1 MEKWKTII
9 EPKTKLFNLP
19 FRELW
24 QYRGLI
30 FMLVKRNYEIQYKQT
45 ILGPGWMIINPILSS
60 GLFSLVFGYVGN
72 FSSDGIPYFLF
83 CMSATVIW
91 NYFAGCVNSNTSI
104 FLSNAYLF
112 GKVYFPRMVV
122 PISNV
127 LFELIRFLVQFIVCC
142 IVWCYYFIKGQVVF
156 TGWRLLWLPFLVI
169 ETALIG
175 MAIGMIISSLTT
187 KYRDLTHL
195 VGFGMQLLM
204 YIAPVLYP
212 ISDLPNF
219 LQKIVLINPMS
230 SVVEAFRFAMTGCGD
245 IHWNA
250 LLYSIMFALF
260 VSFGSMILF
269 NQTEK
274 TFIDIV

>member
-1 MEKWKTII
+1 MKQWKTII
-9 EPKTKLFNLP
+9 EPKTRLLDLP
-19 FRELW
+19 LREIW

-60 GLFSLVFGYVGN
+60 GLFSLIFGYVGN

-83 CMSATVIW
+83 CMSATIIW
-91 NYFAGCVNSNTSI
+91 NYFAGCVTSNTSI
-104 FLSNAYLF
+104 FLANAYLF

-127 LFELIRFLVQFIVCC
+127 IFEFIRFFIQFIVCC
-142 IVWCYYFIKGQVVF
+142 LVWLYFFIQGQVAF
-156 TGWRLLWLPFLVI
+156 TGWYLVI
-169 ETALIG
+169 LVFETALLG
-175 MAIGMIISSLTT
+175 MAVGMIVSSLTT

-204 YIAPVLYP
+204 YLAPVLYP
-212 ISDLPNF
+212 ISDLPRF
-219 LQKIVLINPMS
+219 LQKIVLINPMAS
-230 SVVEAFRFAMTGCGD
+230 IVEAFRFAMTGAGD
-245 IHWNA
+245 IHWFA
-250 LLYSIMFALF
+250 LLYSTVFA
-260 VSFGSMILF
+260 VVAAFGSMILY

>member
-1 MEKWKTII
+1 MKQWKTVI
-9 EPKTKLFNLP
+9 EPKTRLLDLP
-19 FRELW
+19 IGEIW

-30 FMLVKRNYEIQYKQT
+30 FMLVKSNYEIQYKQT
-45 ILGPGWMIINPILSS
+45 ILGPVWMIINPILSS

-72 FSSDGIPYFLF
+72 FSSDGMPYFLF

-122 PISNV
+122 PISNI
-127 LFELIRFLVQFIVCC
+127 LFEFIRFLIQWIVCFIV
-142 IVWCYYFIKGQVVF
+142 WLYYFLKGQVVF
-156 TGWRLLWLPFLVI
+156 TGLWLLGLPLLVL
-169 ETALIG
+169 ETAMLG
-175 MAIGMIISSLTT
+175 MAVGMLVSSLTT

-204 YIAPVLYP
+204 YLAPVLYP
-212 ISDLPNF
+212 ISDLPGF
-219 LQKIVLINPMS
+219 LQKIVLLNPMS
-230 SVVEAFRFAMTGCGD
+230 PVVEAFRFVMTGGGD
-245 IHWNA
+245 IHWPA
-250 LLYSIMFALF
+250 LIYSVVVSIMLA
-260 VSFGSMILF
+260 FGSMVLF

>member
-1 MEKWKTII
+1 MKQWKTII
-9 EPKTKLFNLP
+9 EPKTRLLDLP
-19 FRELW
+19 LREIW

-60 GLFSLVFGYVGN
+60 GLFSLIFGYVGN

-83 CMSATVIW
+83 CMSATIIW
-91 NYFAGCVNSNTSI
+91 NYFAGCVTSNTSI
-104 FLSNAYLF
+104 FLANAYLF

-127 LFELIRFLVQFIVCC
+127 IFEFIRFFIQFIVCC
-142 IVWCYYFIKGQVVF
+142 LVWLYFFIQGQVAF
-156 TGWRLLWLPFLVI
+156 TGWYLLGLVI
-169 ETALIG
+169 LVFETALLG
-175 MAIGMIISSLTT
+175 MAVGMIVSSLTT

-204 YIAPVLYP
+204 YLAPVLYP
-212 ISDLPNF
+212 ISDLPRF
-219 LQKIVLINPMS
+219 LQKIVLINPMAS
-230 SVVEAFRFAMTGCGD
+230 IVEAFRFAMTGAGD
-245 IHWNA
+245 IHWFA
-250 LLYSIMFALF
+250 LLYSTVFA
-260 VSFGSMILF
+260 VVAAFGSMNLY

>member
-1 MEKWKTII
+1 MKQWKTII
-9 EPKTKLFNLP
+9 RPKTKLLDLP
-19 FRELW
+19 IKEIW

-60 GLFSLVFGYVGN
+60 GLFSLIFGYVGN
-72 FSSDGIPYFLF
+72 FSSNGMPYFLF
-83 CMSATVIW
+83 CLSATIIW
-91 NYFAGCVNSNTSI
+91 NYFAGCVTSNSGI
-104 FLSNAYLF
+104 FMSNAYLF

-127 LFELIRFLVQFIVCC
+127 LFEFVRFFVQFVVCWL
-142 IVWCYYFIKGQVVF
+142 VWLYYFVKGQVIF
-156 TGWRLLWLPFLVI
+156 TGWYCLGVPLLII
-169 ETALIG
+169 ETAFLG
-175 MAIGMIISSLTT
+175 MAIGMIVSSLTT

-204 YIAPVLYP
+204 YLAPVLYP
-212 ISDLPNF
+212 ISDLPGF
-219 LQKIVLINPMS
+219 LQKIVLINPMAS
-230 SVVEAFRFAMTGCGD
+230 IVEAFRFAMTGGGD
-245 IHWNA
+245 IHPYA
-250 LLYSIMFALF
+250 LVYSTVFTII
-260 VSFGSMILF
+260 VSFGGMILF

>member
-1 MEKWKTII
+1 MKQWKTII
-9 EPKTKLFNLP
+9 EPKTRLLDLP
-19 FRELW
+19 LREIW

-60 GLFSLVFGYVGN
+60 GLFSLIFGYVGN

-83 CMSATVIW
+83 CMSATIIW
-91 NYFAGCVNSNTSI
+91 NYFAGCVTSNTSI
-104 FLSNAYLF
+104 FLANAYLF

-127 LFELIRFLVQFIVCC
+127 IFEFIRFFIQFIVCC
-142 IVWCYYFIKGQVVF
+142 LVWLYYFIQGQVAF
-156 TGWRLLWLPFLVI
+156 TGWYLLGLVI
-169 ETALIG
+169 LVFETALLG
-175 MAIGMIISSLTT
+175 MAVGMIVSSLTT

-204 YIAPVLYP
+204 YLAPVLYP
-212 ISDLPNF
+212 ISDLPGF
-219 LQKIVLINPMS
+219 LQKIVLINPMAS
-230 SVVEAFRFAMTGCGD
+230 IVEAFRFAMTGAGD
-245 IHWNA
+245 IHWFA
-250 LLYSIMFALF
+250 LLYSTVFA
-260 VSFGSMILF
+260 VVAAFGSMILY

>member
-1 MEKWKTII
+1 MKQWKTII
-9 EPKTKLFNLP
+9 EPKTRLLDLP
-19 FRELW
+19 LREIW

-60 GLFSLVFGYVGN
+60 GLFSLIFGYVGN

-83 CMSATVIW
+83 CMSATIIW
-91 NYFAGCVNSNTSI
+91 NYFAGCVTSNTSI
-104 FLSNAYLF
+104 FLANAYLF

-127 LFELIRFLVQFIVCC
+127 IFEFIRFFIQFIVCC
-142 IVWCYYFIKGQVVF
+142 LVWLYFFIQGQVAF
-156 TGWRLLWLPFLVI
+156 TGWYLLGLVI
-169 ETALIG
+169 LVFETALLG
-175 MAIGMIISSLTT
+175 MAVGMIVSSLTT

-204 YIAPVLYP
+204 YLAPVLYP
-212 ISDLPNF
+212 ISDLPRF
-219 LQKIVLINPMS
+219 LQKIVLINPMAS
-230 SVVEAFRFAMTGCGD
+230 IVEAFRFAMTGAGD
-245 IHWNA
+245 IHWFA
-250 LLYSIMFALF
+250 LLYSTVFA
-260 VSFGSMILF
+260 VVAAFGSMILY